1 MFSFLIKLIPSFMR
15 KKTIEQHHKQKQS
28 FFTKLVEDDNNFSTI
43 NFFLVAATIVGI
55 FLLIVPIIGILVDV
69 WFNHTVTVNL
79 EGMAQYIIAVAG
91 IFGAAGLTNAWT
103 DYSYKKYNTNIF
115 QNNGD
120 QNVSQ
125 NTCGI
130 DLNNDNNIDF
140 RELHDDCRDA

>member
-1 MFSFLIKLIPSFMR
+1 MFVFHSFIYLIFCVQRYNFLLIFPRLAVFY
-15 KKTIEQHHKQKQS
+15 
-28 FFTKLVEDDNNFSTI
+28 
-43 NFFLVAATIVGI
+43 FFLVAATIVGI

-120 QNVSQ
+120 QNVPQ

-140 RELHDDCRDA
+140 RELHDDCGDA

>member
-1 MFSFLIKLIPSFMR
+1 MR
-15 KKTIEQHHKQKQS
+15 KKTIEKPHQHNQS

-55 FLLIVPIIGILVDV
+55 LLLIVPIIGILVDV
-69 WFNHTVTVNL
+69 WFNHTITVNL

-103 DYSYKKYNTNIF
+103 DYSYRKYNTNIF
-115 QNNGD
+115 QNNEG
-120 QNVSQ
+120 QNVHQ
-125 NTCGI
+125 NTYGI
-130 DLNNDNNIDF
+130 DLNNNNNIDF